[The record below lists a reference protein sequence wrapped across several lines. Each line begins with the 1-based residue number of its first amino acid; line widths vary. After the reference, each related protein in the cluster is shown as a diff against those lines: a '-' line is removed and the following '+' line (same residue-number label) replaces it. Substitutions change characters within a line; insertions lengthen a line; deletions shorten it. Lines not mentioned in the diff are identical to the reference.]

1 MKNIFFLT
9 LTFLLF
15 FNSCATVKQPFY
27 QKKSDIKKFI
37 EKKYGQADS
46 KKIINGEETW
56 IYDKLP
62 FMKNKR
68 KVVFNEKDEIIFN
81 KKYLSP
87 VGYIYRYLIIPG
99 FIVVLIGLSAFASS
113 GPLG

>member
-1 MKNIFFLT
+1 
-9 LTFLLF
+9 
-15 FNSCATVKQPFY
+15 
-27 QKKSDIKKFI
+27 
-37 EKKYGQADS
+37 
-46 KKIINGEETW
+46 
-56 IYDKLP
+56 
-62 FMKNKR
+62 MKNKR

>member
-27 QKKSDIKKFI
+27 QKKSDIKEFI

-68 KVVFNEKDEIIFN
+68 KVVFNEKDEISSADGFFVHVYVDRVKNTPIPLNYEFKKTLDTIFVE
-81 KKYLSP
+81 L
-87 VGYIYRYLIIPG
+87 
-99 FIVVLIGLSAFASS
+99 
-113 GPLG
+113 